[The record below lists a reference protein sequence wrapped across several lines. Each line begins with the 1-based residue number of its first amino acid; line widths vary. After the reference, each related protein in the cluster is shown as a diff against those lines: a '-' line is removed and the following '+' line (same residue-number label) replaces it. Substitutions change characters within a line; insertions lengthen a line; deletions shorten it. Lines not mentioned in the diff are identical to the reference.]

1 MWKSCRSSLTNIRQ
15 NKDNGEP
22 YMIQYN
28 ENTKTFRL
36 DTEKS
41 TYVIAVAAEGYLFHS
56 YWGAKISDEELG
68 YLQPWTANASF
79 SASIPGGG
87 YTLDTRLQE
96 YPANGTGDFRISAVS
111 LRGKSGNSATT
122 LKYVSHEIFD
132 GKKGLPGLPA
142 AYGEE
147 ADCQTL
153 EITMEDSLWR
163 SVVVLS
169 YSVFPQ
175 YDAIARSARI
185 VNKSVNDIEIERAM
199 SAGFDFWRNDFD
211 FVHLYG
217 AWAKERQ
224 LERYPL
230 HHGYQS
236 IASKRGSSSHNHTPF
251 VALAQSGSGEENG
264 DVYGFTMLYSGNF
277 AMECEVDTFG
287 NTRLLCG
294 INPDVRFVEKPVEAL
309 SLDDFPVS
317 EVSDQPD
324 LSELSSLSDLPNLPD
339 SGFEQAGDS
348 GVKIPVLSPE
358 VNRQSSFSIRD
369 LDAPKKL
376 EFSKSKKEDVL
387 YTWHWRLPEALTEE
401 QYAAVLAALRDTD
414 HLALWRAKGFVK
426 TLDGVQHKIDYVFGD
441 LFSEEFKGEVPETES
456 GIVLIGRKIDRRF
469 LGEVLSSAEN
479 GKTGTSGD

>member
-1 MWKSCRSSLTNIRQ
+1 MTRIDMYGGLLGVGKTTVIRQ
-15 NKDNGEP
+15 LLQNGYGAYRVVIIENEIGKVNLDAAYLKETGVTVREMTNGCICCSIRGQLGEAIREMVQSFCPDFIIMEP
-22 YMIQYN
+22 SGAADIRGIR
-28 ENTKTFRL
+28 EEI
-36 DTEKS
+36 EKIPEVRAGRS
-41 TYVIAVAAEGYLFHS
+41 VLIINAKKAMTLLQVVGPFFYDQIRCSNLIYLNR
-56 YWGAKISDEELG
+56 ADQIPEE
-68 YLQPWTANASF
+68 Q
-79 SASIPGGG
+79 
-87 YTLDTRLQE
+87 LQE
-96 YPANGTGDFRISAVS
+96 VRET
-111 LRGKSGNSATT
+111 
-122 LKYVSHEIFD
+122 
-132 GKKGLPGLPA
+132 
-142 AYGEE
+142 
-147 ADCQTL
+147 
-153 EITMEDSLWR
+153 
-163 SVVVLS
+163 
-169 YSVFPQ
+169 
-175 YDAIARSARI
+175 
-185 VNKSVNDIEIERAM
+185 
-199 SAGFDFWRNDFD
+199 
-211 FVHLYG
+211 
-217 AWAKERQ
+217 
-224 LERYPL
+224 
-230 HHGYQS
+230 
-236 IASKRGSSSHNHTPF
+236 
-251 VALAQSGSGEENG
+251 
-264 DVYGFTMLYSGNF
+264 
-277 AMECEVDTFG
+277 
-287 NTRLLCG
+287 LCG